1 MLEKAEAI
9 LSSYCVILTFS
20 DEELQQGSARF
31 LTDVGQLKSGSSVVF
46 VRCRNYDNAGS
57 ERSQRG
63 RDTQDA
69 PNAPGNAE
77 ISRQEVMTND
87 IIAGEGSNSAAA
99 VRSNLVQKTTKKKN
113 SNNVWKDERMKAFKV
128 VEWPRALT
136 NKNQENLTVTEVRS
150 VERFWC
156 SLRKNLPKPAK
167 SVGKTTRT
175 SPSRTKGGK
184 SRSDFSSTGSEQRL
198 LRGRGSSTDRTS
210 SVTSDYRALSQP
222 LRMPDVETGNP
233 NKEEEDPGF
242 CASPKDYDNAACASL
257 KQRDLGLPR
266 QQPNALPANVVCTDD
281 GVDDVFIDVHAEG
294 SESEH
299 GDAVFQDNRRP
310 QHNAQRQD
318 SAEDF
323 QRHSCSDQDLPAA
336 VRDYRDSSPEAYAQ
350 IQERSAAQH
359 GASHP
364 QIPQP
369 AAQLQISV
377 AGTQIPVGLPASP
390 GNGDIMFSSGSGSP
404 DGGAGGRLLL
414 PAGPKGTLMS
424 QESGYHSISPSTS
437 PPLVSGLPPSPSP
450 QPPQP
455 PGSSPRPPQP
465 LQSSQRPPQLLWS
478 SSQLPQPLQSPP
490 RVPCPQNV

>member
-63 RDTQDA
+63 RDTQDT

-77 ISRQEVMTND
+77 ISRQEVASND
-87 IIAGEGSNSAAA
+87 IIAGERSNSAAA
-99 VRSNLVQKTTKKKN
+99 GRSTLVQKTKKKKKN

-128 VEWPRALT
+128 VEWPRALS

-175 SPSRTKGGK
+175 SPSRTKGRK

-233 NKEEEDPGF
+233 IKEEEDPGF
-242 CASPKDYDNAACASL
+242 SASPKAHDNAACASL
-257 KQRDLGLPR
+257 KQSD
-266 QQPNALPANVVCTDD
+266 LPADVVCNDE
-281 GVDDVFIDVHAEG
+281 VDDVFIDVHAEG

-299 GDAVFQDNRRP
+299 GDVFQDNRRP
-310 QHNAQRQD
+310 QHNAQRLHD
-318 SAEDF
+318 SADDF

-350 IQERSAAQH
+350 IQERSVAQH

-369 AAQLQISV
+369 AAQLQISGP
-377 AGTQIPVGLPASP
+377 GTQIPVGLSTSP

-404 DGGAGGRLLL
+404 DGGAGGRPLL
-414 PAGPKGTLMS
+414 PVGPKGTLMS

-437 PPLVSGLPPSPSP
+437 PPHVTGLPPSPSP
-450 QPPQP
+450 QPPQT

-490 RVPCPQNV
+490 RVPYPQNV